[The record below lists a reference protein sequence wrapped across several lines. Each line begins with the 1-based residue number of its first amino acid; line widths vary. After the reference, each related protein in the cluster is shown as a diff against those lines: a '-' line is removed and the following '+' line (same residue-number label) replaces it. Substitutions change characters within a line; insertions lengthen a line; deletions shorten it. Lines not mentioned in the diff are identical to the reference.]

1 MLDYA
6 ANGVV
11 YWPVDAIR
19 TQFETNCTMNGIN
32 PEQMLIEFLGPD
44 IEIDQFWAK
53 VKTNLQVGRIRMIFV
68 ADLIPPELKR
78 IVEFLNEQMEPA
90 EVLAIEIKQF
100 VGEGLRTLVPI
111 VVGQTSEAQQKK
123 KISAKSI
130 GNRKAWDENSFMDAV
145 ASALDQVYIASIKK
159 LLEFCKNSASEV
171 SWGTGSNK
179 GSFSPKFSSISA
191 RSLFTVYTDGNM
203 ILNFG
208 WLNDNENA
216 EMKRDEFKGILDNIN
231 EFKNIIPEDQYK
243 EKYVRIPLEIWSK
256 NVEKFI
262 NAVER
267 LL

>member
-100 VGEGLRTLVPI
+100 VGEGCL
-111 VVGQTSEAQQKK
+111 
-123 KISAKSI
+123 
-130 GNRKAWDENSFMDAV
+130 W
-145 ASALDQVYIASIKK
+145 
-159 LLEFCKNSASEV
+159 
-171 SWGTGSNK
+171 
-179 GSFSPKFSSISA
+179 
-191 RSLFTVYTDGNM
+191 
-203 ILNFG
+203 
-208 WLNDNENA
+208 
-216 EMKRDEFKGILDNIN
+216 
-231 EFKNIIPEDQYK
+231 
-243 EKYVRIPLEIWSK
+243 
-256 NVEKFI
+256 
-262 NAVER
+262 
-267 LL
+267 